1 MKDYIYKLREKPEHI
16 RKQYMIIFLV
26 ASMSVVAGI
35 WIYGLTH
42 RFDTKIISNKIDKD
56 IKPFTLFGQS
66 LKNTY
71 SDVTASAADS
81 TKKEVDIVNP
91 HANQKMIPLTVVNN
105 PQQ

>member
-16 RKQYMIIFLV
+16 RKQYMVIFLTI
-26 ASMSVVAGI
+26 AMSVILGI
-35 WIYGLTH
+35 WIYGLTN
-42 RFDTKIISNKIDKD
+42 RFNAQVSTNIDND
-56 IKPFTLFGQS
+56 IKPFTLFGKS

-81 TKKEVDIVNP
+81 LKIKKDDSVDP
-91 HANQKMIPLTVVNN
+91 HANQKLIPLTVVNN